1 MRTAERG
8 PSAHCAATCTS
19 ELVSRRAS
27 FLPNAAWIALCGAA
41 LSATAAAQS
50 GPVSFTGTEYA
61 TDGDPREVLC
71 ADLDPDQDAF
81 PDLLIACDSTGTIDL
96 YFGLGDGTFSVPP
109 VSLSA
114 GAAPSTLAV
123 ADVNQDTFPDI
134 LVGNA
139 NGGEITVLYGK
150 GQRQFSAA
158 DHHPVGS
165 AILSHASS
173 ADVGKWSGE
182 ELLATDLT
190 GNKLRVVPGFPEIDY
205 AGAAITGVG
214 GSPIDLIARDLDLDG
229 AVDVLVLNQG
239 SNDVWVMRNNRPV
252 SGASFTKALSF
263 SVGPTP
269 LSMAAGD
276 LDQDGELDLAVVDG
290 GDNTVRIFR
299 GVTLSGPP
307 AQTTYTVGGRTPWSV
322 AIADVDLDGHQDV
335 VVSDIGGLPGSVFA
349 MLNDGTG
356 ALLPPVQV
364 SEVGTWPDH
373 LISAD
378 LDRDG
383 RADFVTG
390 NFFSGSITVLL
401 NSEGLP
407 AGTGAIS
414 GRAVMGE
421 SGESSGERVALRN
434 VAIEIDPDP
443 LGASVHTSDDGSF
456 LLRGLPAGTYQVHA
470 RASFVEPA
478 TQTVQEVMAYAGS
491 PVFVAAGQ
499 TTAKVD
505 LRFPWP
511 VIAQA
516 GWEVLGNSGGVAT
529 WDVLTG
535 FFTLNPQAAGKQEK
549 GIPAFFVFPMP
560 KAADGFPLEGYDASG
575 ASVEQH
581 SDNAQRLGDWID
593 QRVDPVLA
601 QFVSSNDLA
610 KVRYS
615 FASSCMGAL
624 ITRALISSGRL
635 PESQI
640 NRIVSFD
647 GVHGGTQF
655 TWVPGLEELQLNG
668 AEAPFGGAPG
678 VSPPGWNT
686 NNRDLGGADTA
697 RWLCFS
703 SSDELVRPELS
714 SCGMGR
720 VFQVPSC
727 SCAAAGPGCSTIP
740 YCYWID
746 TWLSGSTAVVPGSH
760 LTLAK
765 DPELVEQAAIF
776 LDRGIEELEASLNL
790 GCPQGVTDAE
800 PPLMSAATHIPLDAH
815 LQATASGTVSVDG
828 NSVLEFSALYSG
840 EGASLSVLAPDGA
853 PATKSN
859 LITTAVGD
867 GATLEEFQI
876 LQPQIGDYTLVLAAG
891 PEPAKAEITIT
902 FDNTQTLLVST
913 APSSPTLGQAV
924 QVRASFVGP
933 TGNTTVPSSGTV
945 TAKVNAPDS
954 AITPLS
960 LPLFDDGLHGDGLAG
975 DGVFGN
981 VVPGAF
987 VSLDGHYP
995 VKCNGS
1001 IVTTQGVTARQ
1012 GDTAFTVDPTSGVIL
1027 GVSSEKAMDLNHNGK
1042 FEFLLIEVDVAL
1054 NSDRE
1059 MSLQGEFKD
1068 SAGALITQVQVAIP
1082 KGLGP
1087 LSQHAVDCVISSDD
1101 LAKHGV
1107 DGPWRLSNIRLVDQ
1121 DAGALT
1127 CSTWPDYTTQAYSVA
1142 GFESLPGPRI
1152 QSLSKSSG
1160 HASGGD
1166 VLYLLG
1172 SGFDGATA
1180 VRFGGSP
1187 AQFQVLTPNSIKV
1200 TVPALQP
1207 TPGHGTKP
1215 SLVSATAVDVTVA
1228 TPSGVYTD
1236 PDAYTYL
1243 SRKLK
1248 N

>member
-1 MRTAERG
+1 M
-8 PSAHCAATCTS
+8 
-19 ELVSRRAS
+19 S
-27 FLPNAAWIALCGAA
+27 F
-41 LSATAAAQS
+41 SATDYW
-50 GPVSFTGTEYA
+50 V
-61 TDGDPREVLC
+61 DGDPREVIC

-81 PDLLIACDSTGTIDL
+81 PDLLVASDSTGTIDL
-96 YFGLGDGTFSVPP
+96 YFGLGDGTFAVPP
-109 VSLSA
+109 LSLVA
-114 GAAPSTLAV
+114 GSGPSTLAV
-123 ADVNQDTFPDI
+123 SDVNQDTLPDI
-134 LVGNA
+134 LVGCP
-139 NGGEITVLYGK
+139 NGGEFTVLYGK
-150 GQRQFSAA
+150 GQRAFSAP

-165 AILSHASS
+165 AMLIRTRS
-173 ADVGKWSGE
+173 ADVGTWTGE
-182 ELLATDLT
+182 ELLAADFA
-190 GNKLRVVPGFPEIDY
+190 GNKLRVVPGFPELDY
-205 AGAAITGVG
+205 AEVASTAVG
-214 GSPIDLIARDLDLDG
+214 SSPIDLIARDLDLDG
-229 AVDVLVLNQG
+229 AVDVLVLNQA
-239 SNDVWVMRNNRPV
+239 SNDVWVMRNNDPIHG
-252 SGASFTKALSF
+252 SSFTKVLSF
-263 SVGPTP
+263 SVGPVP

-276 LDQDGELDLAVVDG
+276 LDQDGELDLVVIDG
-290 GDNTVRIFR
+290 GDNTLRVFR
-299 GVTLSGPP
+299 GVTLSGAP
-307 AQTTYTVGGRTPWSV
+307 AQTTYTVGGRTPWAV

-335 VVSDIGGLPGSVFA
+335 VASDIGGLPGSVFA
-349 MLNDGTG
+349 MVNDGTG
-356 ALLPPVQV
+356 ALLPPVQI

-378 LDRDG
+378 LDRNG
-383 RADFVTG
+383 RADFVTA

-401 NSEGLP
+401 NSVGLP
-407 AGTGAIS
+407 AGTGAIA

-434 VAIEIDPDP
+434 IAIEIDPDP
-443 LGASVHTSDDGSF
+443 LGASVVTSDDGSF
-456 LLRGLPAGTYQVHA
+456 LLHGLPAGTYQVRA

-478 TQTVQEVMAYAGS
+478 TQIVQEVMAYAGS
-491 PVFVAAGQ
+491 PVFVSAGQ
-499 TTAKVD
+499 TTDNIV

-516 GWEVLGNSGGVAT
+516 GWEYLGSSGGIAT

-535 FFTLNPQAAGKQEK
+535 FFTLNPQAPGKQEK
-549 GIPAFFVFPMP
+549 SIPAFFVFPMP
-560 KAADGFPLEGYDASG
+560 KAEDGFTAEGYDASG

-581 SDNAQRLGDWID
+581 SENAQRLGDWID

-635 PESQI
+635 PEAQI

-686 NNRDLGGADTA
+686 NNRDLGAAEAA

-703 SSDELVRPELS
+703 SSDALVSPELS

-727 SCAAAGPGCSTIP
+727 SCAAAGPGCITIP
-740 YCYWID
+740 YCYWIE
-746 TWLSGSTAVVPGSH
+746 TWLSGSTAVVPGAH

-765 DPELVEQAAIF
+765 DLERVEQAAIF

-800 PPLMSAATHIPLDAH
+800 PPLMSAAMHMPLESK
-815 LQATASGTVSVDG
+815 LQATSSGIVSVDG

-840 EGASLSVLAPDGA
+840 DGASLSVFAPDGSPA
-853 PATKSN
+853 PKSN
-859 LITTAVGD
+859 LTTNAVGD

-876 LQPQIGDYTLVLAAG
+876 LQPQVGDYTVVLAAG
-891 PEPAKAEITIT
+891 PEPAVAEITIT
-902 FDNTQTLLVST
+902 FDNTQTLLVSA

-924 QVRASFVGP
+924 QLRASFVGP
-933 TGNTTVPSSGTV
+933 TGNTTVPQSGQV
-945 TAKVNAPDS
+945 SAKVSAPDS
-954 AITPLS
+954 ALTPLT
-960 LPLFDDGLHGDGLAG
+960 LPLFDDGSHGDGLAG

-981 VVPGAF
+981 QVAGTF

-995 VKCNGS
+995 VKATGS
-1001 IVTTQGVTARQ
+1001 IVTAQGVTARQ

-1027 GVSSEKAMDLNHNGK
+1027 GVASEQGMDLNHNGK

-1059 MSLQGEFKD
+1059 MSLQAEFKD
-1068 SAGALITQVQVAIP
+1068 TAGGLITQVQVSVP
-1082 KGLGP
+1082 HGLGP
-1087 LSQHAVDCVISSDD
+1087 LSPHTLDCVISSDD

-1121 DAGALT
+1121 EAGALT
-1127 CSTWPDYTTQAYSVA
+1127 CSTWPDYTTQAYSVG

-1152 QSLSKSSG
+1152 QSLSKATG
-1160 HASGGD
+1160 HAGGGD
-1166 VLYLLG
+1166 VLYLFG

-1187 AQFQVLTPNSIKV
+1187 AQFQVLTPNTIKV

-1207 TPGHGTKP
+1207 TPGHGSKP
-1215 SLVSATAVDVTVA
+1215 SLISATAVDVTVA